1 MKNVFARTLTLA
13 TLIATVFTACKKE
26 SLPKPQP
33 QPTPPVV
40 NPPAEG
46 GHFTVKLKAAITV
59 GDVVYD
65 SIPATFTITSWDANG
80 VQHQK
85 DTTLQAGAQD
95 IQLPK
100 AHSRYAFSVNKWGVQ
115 DQLVLNMA
123 DVIEGRTYTLGGS
136 KAAKK
141 LQSVTQ
147 YAFVNGAFVP
157 SQRQVFAYDVQGRI
171 KHIDQYGANEQ
182 GVLSLSSR
190 DEFVYDGN
198 KLRVENVNIGG
209 NRTVWFHHAYTF
221 DAQGRAI
228 QSEYRYITEH
238 HIYTNQYNGNGITML
253 IGEGANNPNGSR
265 IALKFA
271 GGNRVEEKTI
281 IPNYTNTI
289 KSLTYDFNINPYAV
303 IKMPSLH
310 FELSSKNNVL
320 TEAWEG
326 HDANRNEYSYDA
338 EGYVTEV
345 ITKGRNNNGGYVN
358 TGKTV
363 YAY

>member
-1 MKNVFARTLTLA
+1 MKHVFARTLTLA
-13 TLIATVFTACKKE
+13 MLTATVFTACEKE
-26 SLPKPQP
+26 GLPKPQP
-33 QPTPPVV
+33 TPPPVVTPPV
-40 NPPAEG
+40 EG
-46 GHFTVKLKAAITV
+46 GHFTIKLKAAITV

-85 DTTLQAGAQD
+85 DTTLDAGAQE

-100 AHSRYAFSVNKWGVQ
+100 AHSRFSFSVNKWGIH
-115 DQLVLNMA
+115 DQLVLNKA
-123 DVIEGRTYTLGGS
+123 DVTEGRIYTLGGTR
-136 KAAKK
+136 AAKK

-147 YAFVNGAFVP
+147 YSFVNGAFVP
-157 SQRQVFAYDVQGRI
+157 SQRQVFAYDAQGRI
-171 KHIDQYGANEQ
+171 QHIDQYGANEQ
-182 GVLSLSSR
+182 GVLSLGSR
-190 DEFVYDGN
+190 DEFIYDGN
-198 KLRVENVNIGG
+198 KLRVENVSTGG

-221 DAQGRAI
+221 DAQGRTV

-238 HIYTNQYNGNGITML
+238 HIYNNQYNSNGITML
-253 IGEGANNPNGSR
+253 MGEGANDPSGSR
-265 IALKFA
+265 IALKFE

-281 IPNYTNTI
+281 IPNHANTV
-289 KSLTYDFNINPYAV
+289 KNLTYDFNINPYAV

-326 HDANRNEYSYDA
+326 RDAHRNEYSYDA
-338 EGYVTEV
+338 EGYVTQV
-345 ITKGRNNNGGYVN
+345 VTKGRNNNGEYVN